1 MTAQRDPRLVPARR
15 IPLSVKVAYTAF
27 VAVMVPY
34 YWHAYGP
41 RNFLYFCD
49 VAVLVTLVGL
59 WRESRLLLSLE
70 AVAILVPQ
78 TLWLADFAAGLTG
91 HRLLGM
97 TDYMRDPRLPL
108 FVRGLSLFHGWMP
121 VLLLGCLARVG
132 YDRRAFGAQVVVG
145 TALLLVCYAAFAPPG
160 TAGGHRAAANI
171 NYVYGMDEHAAQTAV
186 PPLAWL
192 GLLVIAL
199 PAVMYLPAHLLLG
212 WWFGRPV
219 TGPANRP
226 ALAPAGASPA

>member
-1 MTAQRDPRLVPARR
+1 MGTRR
-15 IPLSVKVAYTAF
+15 IPLAVKVAYTAF

-41 RNFLYFCD
+41 QNFLYFCD

-59 WRESRLLLSLE
+59 WRESRFLLSLE

-78 TLWLADFAAGLTG
+78 TLWLADFAVGLCG
-91 HRLLGM
+91 HRLLGL
-97 TDYMRDPRLPL
+97 TDYMRDPGLPL

-145 TALLLVCYAAFAPPG
+145 TAVLLASYAALAPPG
-160 TAGGHRAAANI
+160 HVGGRRPAANV
-171 NYVYGMDEHAAQTAV
+171 NYVYGLDEHHAQTAL
-186 PPLAWL
+186 PPLAWV
-192 GLLVIAL
+192 GLLAAAMPVA
-199 PAVMYLPAHLLLG
+199 MYLPAHLLLG
-212 WWFGRPV
+212 RWFGRPAAEPRAV
-219 TGPANRP
+219 DRPVPAAAGR
-226 ALAPAGASPA
+226 AL